1 MDMRTDF
8 DLCVIGG
15 GSAGLTA
22 AAGAAALGAKVA
34 LVERRRLGGDCL
46 WHGCVPSK
54 ALLHTAKLAH
64 QARDGARFGLVGYS
78 PAVDLAAVM
87 GRVAAVIAAI
97 AVNDSPERFR
107 SLGVEVIFGA
117 GRFVDPAHFSV
128 DGRRLSAR
136 NFVIATGS
144 RPAVP
149 NLPGLAAVPYL
160 TNESVFELRES
171 VPRLLVLGGGP
182 MGVEFAQAF
191 ARLGSAVELIERGAQ
206 LLSAED
212 RDVAAVVEQRLRDE
226 SVVLHL
232 DSTPARVE
240 GGTGDISLILKNP
253 DGSERRV
260 RGTHLLLATG
270 RRANSDGMD
279 LAAADV
285 TLDGRGYIITDPRL
299 RTRTRHIYACG
310 DVTGRHFFTHSAE
323 HQAGVVLRN
332 ALFRLPAKVER
343 RVMPWC
349 TYSDPEVARVGLAE
363 HEAVQRGID
372 HRVYTFPFRD
382 IDRAHTD
389 GVTAGFAKLITE
401 PNGRLL
407 GATLVGA
414 HAGELI
420 HEYVLALAKGMKA
433 GDVSGVIHIY
443 PTLAQI
449 NRRVADQRLK
459 AQLTPRVKKWLKFIF
474 RLRGA

>member
-34 LVERRRLGGDCL
+34 LVERRRLGGGCQ
-46 WHGCVPSK
+46 WPGCVPSK
-54 ALLHTAKLAH
+54 ALLYAAQLAH
-64 QARDGARFGLVGYS
+64 
-78 PAVDLAAVM
+78 
-87 GRVAAVIAAI
+87 
-97 AVNDSPERFR
+97 
-107 SLGVEVIFGA
+107 
-117 GRFVDPAHFSV
+117 H
-128 DGRRLSAR
+128 
-136 NFVIATGS
+136 
-144 RPAVP
+144 
-149 NLPGLAAVPYL
+149 
-160 TNESVFELRES
+160 
-171 VPRLLVLGGGP
+171 
-182 MGVEFAQAF
+182 
-191 ARLGSAVELIERGAQ
+191 ARL
-206 LLSAED
+206 
-212 RDVAAVVEQRLRDE
+212 
-226 SVVLHL
+226 
-232 DSTPARVE
+232 
-240 GGTGDISLILKNP
+240 
-253 DGSERRV
+253 
-260 RGTHLLLATG
+260 
-270 RRANSDGMD
+270 
-279 LAAADV
+279 
-285 TLDGRGYIITDPRL
+285 
-299 RTRTRHIYACG
+299 IYACG
-310 DVTGRHFFTHSAE
+310 DVTGRHLFTHSAE

-343 RVMPWC
+343 RAMPWC
-349 TYSDPEVARVGLAE
+349 TYSDPEVARVGVAE

-389 GVTAGFAKLITE
+389 GATAGFAKLITE

-433 GDVSGVIHIY
+433 GDVSSGIHIY

>member
-22 AAGAAALGAKVA
+22 AASAAALGAKVA

-46 WHGCVPSK
+46 WHGCVPSMVF
-54 ALLHTAKLAH
+54 LFLAKLAH

-97 AVNDSPERFR
+97 AVNDSLERFR

-149 NLPGLAAVPYL
+149 DLPGLAAVPYL

-240 GGTGDISLILKNP
+240 GGTGDIRLILKNP

-260 RGTHLLLATG
+260 RGTHLLLAPG

-285 TLDGRGYIITDPRL
+285 TLAGRGYIITDPRL
-299 RTRTRHIYACG
+299 RTRTRTRHIYACG

-382 IDRAHTD
+382 IARAH
-389 GVTAGFAKLITE
+389 
-401 PNGRLL
+401 
-407 GATLVGA
+407 
-414 HAGELI
+414 HAGEPI
-420 HEYVLALAKGMKA
+420 HESVLALAKAMNA
-433 GDVSGVIHIY
+433 GDVSGLIHIY

>member
-1 MDMRTDF
+1 MRTDF

-34 LVERRRLGGDCL
+34 LVERQRLGGDCL

-64 QARDGARFGLVGYS
+64 QARDGARFGLVGCS
-78 PAVDLAAVM
+78 PAVDLASVM
-87 GRVAAVIAAI
+87 RRVTAVIAAI
-97 AVNDSPERFR
+97 EVNDSPERFR

-117 GRFVDPAHFSV
+117 GRFTGPGHFSV

-149 NLPGLAAVPYL
+149 DLPGLAAAPYL
-160 TNESVFELRES
+160 TNESVFELREP

-206 LLSAED
+206 LLPAED
-212 RDVAAVVEQRLRDE
+212 RDVAAVVEQRLRE
-226 SVVLHL
+226 EGVVLHL
-232 DSTPARVE
+232 GSTPARVE
-240 GGTGDISLILKNP
+240 GGAGAISLIFKNP

-260 RGTHLLLATG
+260 LGTHLLLAAG
-270 RRANSDGMD
+270 RRANSDGLD
-279 LAAADV
+279 LAAAGV

-299 RTRTRHIYACG
+299 RTRARHIYACG
-310 DVTGRHFFTHSAE
+310 DVTGRHLFTHSAE

-349 TYSDPEVARVGLAE
+349 TYSDPEVARVSLAE
-363 HEAVQRGID
+363 HEAVQRGLD
-372 HRVYTFPFRD
+372 HRVYSFPFRD

-389 GVTAGFAKLITE
+389 GVTAGFAKLITQ

-433 GDVSGVIHIY
+433 ADVSSVIHVY